1 MKRVVWIYF
10 NKLSAKRGDQDVW
23 TIHQDG
29 YNRHVKAVDV
39 RVPVRTVFRGASA
52 SQSRVLYLRGIGSVK
67 IEKGI
72 AVIS

>member
-1 MKRVVWIYF
+1 MKRAFWIHF
-10 NKLSAKRGDQDVW
+10 NRTNAKLGDADVW

-52 SQSRVLYLRGIGSVK
+52 SQPRAYLRGIGSVR
-67 IEKGI
+67 IEKGV